1 MTRTYRWAAMTAAA
15 FLVAIY
21 AIFTAL
27 TAAGGSGV
35 AAQMYATSSVGA
47 LSHFLGGAIVMTA
60 GALQFN
66 TKLRDRHLR
75 WHRWLGRIYVAG
87 VLIGGVAGFY
97 LAFHTHAGLV
107 ARFGFALLAL
117 CWLGTTWVAYRQI
130 RCGNVEIHRAWM
142 VRSYALTLAA
152 VTLRIEI
159 PLFLMSGV
167 SFDEAYPVIAW
178 LCWVP
183 NLLVAEWLIIASP
196 EFGPSSRA

>member
-1 MTRTYRWAAMTAAA
+1 M
-15 FLVAIY
+15 
-21 AIFTAL
+21 
-27 TAAGGSGV
+27 
-35 AAQMYATSSVGA
+35 A

-66 TKLRDRHLR
+66 ATLRARHLH
-75 WHRWLGRIYVAG
+75 WHRWLGRIYVGG

-97 LAFHTHAGLV
+97 LAFYADGGLV

-117 CWLGTTWVAYRQI
+117 CWVGATWVAYLQI
-130 RCGNVEIHRAWM
+130 RRGNVEVHRAWM

-167 SFDEAYPVIAW
+167 PFEEAYPVIAW

-183 NLLVAEWLIIASP
+183 NLLVAEWLIIARP
-196 EFGPSSRA
+196 RFGSSSAS